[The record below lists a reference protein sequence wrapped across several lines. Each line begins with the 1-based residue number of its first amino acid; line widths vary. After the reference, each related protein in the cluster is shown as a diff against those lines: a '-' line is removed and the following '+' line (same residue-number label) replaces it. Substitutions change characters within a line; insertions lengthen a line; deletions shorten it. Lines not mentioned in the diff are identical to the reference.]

1 MSKGTPPKKP
11 NGSNQKSPDKRPRIK
26 KDNGTPSIEPTYQ
39 PFPAELLDHE
49 LNLDLEELLVTDKD
63 FVDVDDPKPAAKTPA
78 KKTQNSSGEG
88 KQKTPV
94 STRKPPTGQK
104 TGSGS
109 IEAILDTVESQMR
122 PALAAETADAAEPKS
137 ELRTT
142 SSRDRHV
149 LFSLA
154 GANYALPLSAILEVG
169 RTPVV
174 THVPNVPNWV
184 AGVTNLRGEILSMV
198 DFRKFLG
205 LDPNPYPS
213 DARML
218 IIGRKRGEFYT
229 GLIVDKV
236 LGIRNVDKH
245 DLEDPSGLVEE
256 KMQPFIKGVTR
267 SQEKILMVM
276 EMDALINSEEFSVFT

>member
-11 NGSNQKSPDKRPRIK
+11 SGSNKKTSDKGPGIK
-26 KDNGTPSIEPTYQ
+26 KDKANAAIDPSYQ
-39 PFPAELLDHE
+39 PFPAELFDHE

-63 FVDVDDPKPAAKTPA
+63 FVDVDEPKPSVSPSTNEINNASDEVK
-78 KKTQNSSGEG
+78 G
-88 KQKTPV
+88 KTPV
-94 STRKPPTGQK
+94 STKKASAGQK
-104 TGSGS
+104 AGSGS
-109 IEAILDTVESQMR
+109 IEAILDTVESQMQ
-122 PALAAETADAAEPKS
+122 PALAAETTNAPEPGSK
-137 ELRTT
+137 LRAT

-149 LFSLA
+149 LFRLA
-154 GANYALPLSAILEVG
+154 EANYALPLSAIFEVG
-169 RTPVV
+169 RIPAMTY
-174 THVPNVPNWV
+174 VPNVPDWV
-184 AGVTNLRGEILSMV
+184 AGVTNLRGEILSTV

-218 IIGRKRGEFYT
+218 IIGRKRGEFYS

-236 LGIRNVDKH
+236 LGIRSVNKQ

-276 EMDALINSEEFSVFT
+276 EMDSLINSEEFSVFT